1 MRREAPSEHGMP
13 IKSQPPGTTGP
24 HCKLP
29 DPSFLVQ
36 CDYGARF
43 RSCCCVISTAAPLLR
58 GVAPPAE
65 IVGFDQTAFFDIT
78 EDRISLNR
86 TGYLYVPAACENG
99 TSNAVHR
106 CRLHVAFHGCSNT
119 LIGSTNS
126 SSGTPATML
135 GRTQTTL
142 SSCTR
147 KPPHGT
153 G

>member
-1 MRREAPSEHGMP
+1 MPNTECRSNRFRPEA
-13 IKSQPPGTTGP
+13 Q

-36 CDYGARF
+36 CDYGA
-43 RSCCCVISTAAPLLR
+43 AELLLR
-58 GVAPPAE
+58 HLYSSSAAAGAWRRRP

-78 EDRISLNR
+78 EDRISLNLHADISTFRQPAR
-86 TGYLYVPAACENG
+86 TAHPTPSTAVACMWPSTAA
-99 TSNAVHR
+99 SK
-106 CRLHVAFHGCSNT
+106 T
-119 LIGSTNS
+119 LIGSTSS